1 MFEHKC
7 YCELSEQECA
17 DKHHIN
23 IWTETCV
30 KPCTS
35 DGDGVGCY
43 KKKCVLPAKDT
54 TLPPPSLVPLGVA
67 RLSPQLSVS
76 RTARG
81 YRGPRLRAGGS
92 LPCREA

>member
-1 MFEHKC
+1 MSEHKC

-43 KKKCVLPAKDT
+43 N
-54 TLPPPSLVPLGVA
+54 
-67 RLSPQLSVS
+67 Q
-76 RTARG
+76 
-81 YRGPRLRAGGS
+81 AGDHK
-92 LPCREA
+92 